1 MTTDKPLRAD
11 AERNRKRVLDAAAE
25 LFAAK
30 GLSVGLDEIAHH
42 AGVGVG
48 TAYRRFPDKRKLI
61 EELFEDRLDR
71 VVELAE
77 RGLAAEDAWEG
88 LTGFLEQATE
98 LQIQNRGLREIII
111 GSDHGTALAAGARAR
126 LAPLTEQLVR
136 RAQASGALRDD
147 VVATDLPL
155 LQFMVSSAA
164 ELATP
169 HAPELWRR
177 YLALAID
184 GLRTP
189 EPHPLPQPGPSF
201 DELDVVVR
209 KARAPVPLDAP
220 AMTPRGSG

>member
-1 MTTDKPLRAD
+1 MTTEKPLRAD
-11 AERNRKRVLDAAAE
+11 AERNRRRILEAAAE

-48 TAYRRFPDKRKLI
+48 TAYRRFPDKRRLI
-61 EELFEDRLDR
+61 EELFEDRLAR

-77 RGLAAEDAWEG
+77 RGLAADDAWEG

-98 LQIQNRGLREIII
+98 LQIRNRGLREIIF
-111 GSDHGTALAAGARAR
+111 GSDHRTALAPRARAR
-126 LAPLTEQLVR
+126 LAPLTEELVR

-147 VVATDLPL
+147 VVTTDLPL

-164 ELATP
+164 ELATAD
-169 HAPELWRR
+169 APELWRR

-189 EPHPLPQPGPSF
+189 DPHPLPQPGLSP

-209 KARAPVPLDAP
+209 KARARA
-220 AMTPRGSG
+220 A